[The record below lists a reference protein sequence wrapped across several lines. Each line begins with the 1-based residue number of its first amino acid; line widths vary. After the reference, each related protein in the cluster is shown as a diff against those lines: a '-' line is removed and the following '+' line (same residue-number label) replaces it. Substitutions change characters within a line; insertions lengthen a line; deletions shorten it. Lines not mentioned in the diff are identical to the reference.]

1 MTVRR
6 ILTDVRDEDR
16 AFFEAIIAADGG
28 TVTAQP
34 EADGEFTLVADF
46 ADRDATPAVVAP
58 NTPQARWFDVALG
71 EVGTLEVDG
80 VGSNPRISAY
90 HATTALGQ
98 KPDSVPWCSSFV
110 NFCVE
115 KSGRAGTGSSLARS
129 WLGWGKDA
137 GDWVPGCIVVLTRGQ
152 PPKGHVGFFAGR
164 DGDRVLLLGGNQGD
178 AVNISSFEVSRV
190 IGRRI
195 ARP

>member
-1 MTVRR
+1 MTHVLSAREQKLLR
-6 ILTDVRDEDR
+6 HLQIDSSVFQIRSQLPLGT
-16 AFFEAIIAADGG
+16 G
-28 TVTAQP
+28 TVTLTRLT
-34 EADGEFTLVADF
+34 E
-46 ADRDATPAVVAP
+46 
-58 NTPQARWFDVALG
+58 LG
-71 EVGTLEVDG
+71 LLETGPGRHSEVGWRLSENG
-80 VGSNPRISAY
+80 WRCMYGKPKSE
-90 HATTALGQ
+90 LGAEGAPHYPL
-98 KPDSVPWCSSFV
+98 KVWSWPPTPDTMRCSSFV